1 MQSSN
6 PALNTN
12 FNKNNVTLHAVPLGE
27 AMTVEGTTN
36 KTAILLLCV
45 MATACWTWMKFAQG
59 GAAAVTPWMYGGA
72 IVGFILSLVTI
83 FKTVWSPITAPL
95 YSLCQGLFIGGI
107 SAMMQAS
114 FPGIAFQAAALTFGT
129 LAAMLILFRTG
140 MIQMTDKL
148 RLGIFAATGAIAL
161 VYLVSFVLSFF
172 GVHPSFIYGN
182 GAFSIGFSLIVVAVA
197 AFNLIVDFDFI
208 SQSAKRGL
216 PKYMEWYGA
225 FALMVTL
232 VWLYIEML
240 RLLAK
245 VRSRD

>member
-6 PALNTN
+6 PALSRSAFESTGLR
-12 FNKNNVTLHAVPLGE
+12 VLPRGE

-45 MATACWTWMKFAQG
+45 ALSAGWVWHKFATDG
-59 GAAAVTPWMYGGA
+59 IAAASPWMIGGA

-83 FKTVWSPITAPL
+83 FKADWSPITAPL
-95 YSLCQGLFIGGI
+95 YALCEGLFIGGI
-107 SAMMQAS
+107 SAQLQAS
-114 FPGIAFQAAALTFGT
+114 FPGIAFQAASLTFAT
-129 LAAMLILFRTG
+129 MAVMLFAYKSGLI
-140 MIQMTDKL
+140 KL
-148 RLGIFAATGAIAL
+148 SEKMKMGIVIATGAIAV

-172 GVHPSFIYGN
+172 GVHASFIYGN
-182 GAFSIGFSLIVVAVA
+182 GIFSILFSLVVVAVA
-197 AFNLIVDFDFI
+197 AFNLIIDFDFI
-208 SQSAKRGL
+208 VQGASRGL